1 LIAGGNARRM
11 SVLDF
16 LAILQGAGATVAL
29 SLSGIAL
36 GVPFGLALAL
46 VRWARVPILSPVV
59 ATYVSIMRATPA
71 VTLALLIFFAL
82 PNAGIEMDPVPT
94 AILTLTLNTA
104 AFNCEIWRA
113 ALLDFPR
120 EQFDASVSFG
130 MGSALRFRRIVL
142 PQIVRICLP
151 ALVNEM
157 SLLIKASPAVAV
169 VGIVDATRAA
179 VRVGA
184 QTYRPLPPLLVALV
198 IYAIIVAVFVLAQRR
213 FERRRLVPAAA
224 LA

>member
-1 LIAGGNARRM
+1 M
-11 SVLDF
+11 SPADF
-16 LAILQGAGATVAL
+16 LAILRGAAATVSL

-36 GVPFGLALAL
+36 GVPIGLALAL
-46 VRWARVPILSPVV
+46 VRWARLPVLSAIV
-59 ATYVSIMRATPA
+59 AAYVSVMRATPA
-71 VTLALLIFFAL
+71 VTLALLIFFGL
-82 PNAGIEMDPVPT
+82 PNAGIEIDPVPA

-120 EQFDASVSFG
+120 QQLDASVSFG
-130 MGSALRFRRIVL
+130 MGRRLRFRRIVL
-142 PQIVRICLP
+142 PQIARTCLP

-179 VRVGA
+179 VRIGA
-184 QTYRPLPPLLVALV
+184 ETYRPLPPLLVALV
-198 IYAIIVAVFVLAQRR
+198 AYAIIVALFVFVQRSL
-213 FERRRLVPAAA
+213 ERRRPVAGAVTA
-224 LA
+224 

>member
-1 LIAGGNARRM
+1 M
-11 SVLDF
+11 SPLDF
-16 LAILQGAGATVAL
+16 LAIVQGATATVAL

-36 GVPFGLALAL
+36 GVPLGLALA
-46 VRWARVPILSPVV
+46 VARWARLPLLSPLV
-59 ATYVSIMRATPA
+59 ATYVSIMRATPT

-94 AILTLTLNTA
+94 AILTLMLNTA

-120 EQFDASVSFG
+120 EQLDASVAFG
-130 MGSALRFRRIVL
+130 MGSRLRFRRIVL
-142 PQIVRICLP
+142 PQIARTCLP

-198 IYAIIVAVFVLAQRR
+198 IYAIIVAIFIVAQRS
-213 FERRRLVPAAA
+213 FEQRRLVATAVSA
-224 LA
+224 

>member
-1 LIAGGNARRM
+1 M
-11 SVLDF
+11 SLLDF

-36 GVPFGLALAL
+36 GVPLGLALAL
-46 VRWARVPILSPVV
+46 ARRSRLPLLSPLV
-59 ATYVSIMRATPA
+59 ALYVSIMRATPT

-94 AILTLTLNTA
+94 AILTLMLNTA

-113 ALLDFPR
+113 ALIDFPR
-120 EQFDASVSFG
+120 EQLDASISFG
-130 MGSALRFRRIVL
+130 MGSGLRFRRIVL
-142 PQIVRICLP
+142 PQIARTCLP

-184 QTYRPLPPLLVALV
+184 ETYRPLPPLLVALV
-198 IYAIIVAVFVLAQRR
+198 IYAIIVAVFIIAQRS
-213 FERRRLVPAAA
+213 FERRRLVATAAPA
-224 LA
+224 

>member
-1 LIAGGNARRM
+1 M

-16 LAILQGAGATVAL
+16 LAIVQGAGATVAL

-36 GVPFGLALAL
+36 GVPLGLALAL
-46 VRWARVPILSPVV
+46 VRWARVPIAAPIV
-59 ATYVSIMRATPA
+59 AVYVSVMRATPA

-82 PNAGIEMDPVPT
+82 PNAGVEIDPVPT
-94 AILTLTLNTA
+94 AILTLMLNTA

-113 ALLDFPR
+113 GLVDFPR
-120 EQFDASVSFG
+120 DQFEASVSFG
-130 MGSALRFRRIVL
+130 MGAALRFRRIVL
-142 PQIVRICLP
+142 PQIARLCLP

-198 IYAIIVAVFVLAQRR
+198 IYAIIVAAFVAAQRG
-213 FERRRLVPAAA
+213 FERRRLVLAAA
-224 LA
+224 V

>member
-1 LIAGGNARRM
+1 M

-29 SLSGIAL
+29 SLTGIAL
-36 GVPFGLALAL
+36 GVPLGLALAL
-46 VRWARVPILSPVV
+46 VRWARTPLLTPIV
-59 ATYVSIMRATPA
+59 ATYVSVMRATPA

-120 EQFDASVSFG
+120 EQSDASVSFG

-184 QTYRPLPPLLVALV
+184 QTYRPLQPLLVALV
-198 IYAIIVAVFVLAQRR
+198 IYAIIVAAFVLAQRR
-213 FERRRLVPAAA
+213 FERRRLVLIGTPA
-224 LA
+224 

>member
-1 LIAGGNARRM
+1 M
-11 SVLDF
+11 SLLDF
-16 LAILQGAGATVAL
+16 LAILQGAGATVGL

-36 GVPFGLALAL
+36 GVPLGLALAL
-46 VRWARVPILSPVV
+46 ARWGRVPIVAPIV
-59 ATYVSIMRATPA
+59 ATYVSVMRATPA

-120 EQFDASVSFG
+120 DQFDASVAFG
-130 MGSALRFRRIVL
+130 MGSRLRFHRIIL
-142 PQIVRICLP
+142 PQIARGCLP

-169 VGIVDATRAA
+169 LGIVDATRAA

-184 QTYRPLPPLLVALV
+184 ETYRPLPPLLVALV
-198 IYAIIVAVFVLAQRR
+198 IYAIIVAVFIVAQRS
-213 FERRRLVPAAA
+213 FERNRSAAA
-224 LA
+224 ASPAPLAATA

>member
-1 LIAGGNARRM
+1 M
-11 SVLDF
+11 SPLDF
-16 LAILQGAGATVAL
+16 LAILQGAAATVGL
-29 SLSGIAL
+29 SLSAIAF
-36 GVPFGLALAL
+36 GVPLGLALAL
-46 VRWARVPILSPVV
+46 VRWARVPIASPIV
-59 ATYVSIMRATPA
+59 ATYVSVMRATPT

-82 PNAGIEMDPVPT
+82 PNAGIEIDPVPT
-94 AILTLTLNTA
+94 AILTLMLNTA

-120 EQFDASVSFG
+120 EQLDASVSFG
-130 MGSALRFRRIVL
+130 MASELRFRRIIL
-142 PQIVRICLP
+142 PQIAHTCLP
-151 ALVNEM
+151 ALINEM

-198 IYAIIVAVFVLAQRR
+198 IYAIIVAVFIMAQRSFEQRR
-213 FERRRLVPAAA
+213 FVAAA
-224 LA
+224 ASA

>member
-1 LIAGGNARRM
+1 M
-11 SVLDF
+11 SAHDF
-16 LAILQGAGATVAL
+16 LAILQGGGATVAL

-36 GVPFGLALAL
+36 GVPCGLALAL
-46 VRWARVPILSPVV
+46 VRWARVPAAAPVV
-59 ATYVSIMRATPA
+59 ALYVSVMRATPA

-82 PNAGIEMDPVPT
+82 PNAGIEIDPVPT

-113 ALLDFPR
+113 ALVDFPR
-120 EQFDASVSFG
+120 DQFDASVSFG
-130 MGSALRFRRIVL
+130 MGPALRFRRIVL

-184 QTYRPLPPLLVALV
+184 QTYRPLPPLCVALV
-198 IYAIIVAVFVLAQRR
+198 IYAIIVAAFVAAQRG
-213 FERRRLVPAAA
+213 FERRRLAVAATA
-224 LA
+224 

>member
-1 LIAGGNARRM
+1 M
-11 SVLDF
+11 SLLDF
-16 LAILQGAGATVAL
+16 LAILQGAGATVGL

-36 GVPFGLALAL
+36 GVPLGLALAL
-46 VRWARVPILSPVV
+46 ARWGRVPIVAPIV
-59 ATYVSIMRATPA
+59 ATYVSVMRATPA

-120 EQFDASVSFG
+120 DQFDASVAFG
-130 MGSALRFRRIVL
+130 MGSRLRFLRIIL
-142 PQIVRICLP
+142 PQIARGCLP

-169 VGIVDATRAA
+169 LGIVDATRAA

-184 QTYRPLPPLLVALV
+184 ETYRPLPPLLVALV
-198 IYAIIVAVFVLAQRR
+198 IYAIIVAVFIVAQRS
-213 FERRRLVPAAA
+213 FERNRSAAA
-224 LA
+224 ASPAPLAATA

>member
-1 LIAGGNARRM
+1 M
-11 SVLDF
+11 SGLDF
-16 LAILQGAGATVAL
+16 LAILRGAATTVSL

-36 GVPFGLALAL
+36 GVPLGLALAL
-46 VRWARVPILSPVV
+46 VRWSRVPILSPVIAV
-59 ATYVSIMRATPA
+59 YVSIMRATPT

-82 PNAGIEMDPVPT
+82 PNTGIEIDPVPA

-113 ALLDFPR
+113 GLLDFPR
-120 EQFDASVSFG
+120 EQLDASVSFG
-130 MGSALRFRRIVL
+130 MGLGLRFRRIIL
-142 PQIVRICLP
+142 PQIARTCLP

-184 QTYRPLPPLLVALV
+184 DTYRPLPPLLVALV
-198 IYAIIVAVFVLAQRR
+198 IYVAIVAIFVVAQRR
-213 FERRRLVPAAA
+213 FEHRGFAAVA
-224 LA
+224 TA

>member
-1 LIAGGNARRM
+1 M

-16 LAILQGAGATVAL
+16 VAILRGAVATVAL

-36 GVPFGLALAL
+36 GVPLGLALAL
-46 VRWARVPILSPVV
+46 LRSTRVPVVSPIV
-59 ATYVSIMRATPA
+59 ATYVSVMRATPA

-94 AILTLTLNTA
+94 AILTLMLNTA

-113 ALLDFPR
+113 ALVDFPR
-120 EQFDASVSFG
+120 EQLDASVSFG
-130 MGSALRFRRIVL
+130 MGGALRFRRIIL
-142 PQIVRICLP
+142 PQILRTCLP

-169 VGIVDATRAA
+169 VGIVDVTRAA

-184 QTYRPLPPLLVALV
+184 ETYRPLPPLLVALV
-198 IYAIIVAVFVLAQRR
+198 IYGIIVAVFVLAQRNV
-213 FERRRLVPAAA
+213 ERRRIAGTAAA
-224 LA
+224 

>member
-1 LIAGGNARRM
+1 M
-11 SVLDF
+11 SGLDF

-36 GVPFGLALAL
+36 GVPLGLALAL
-46 VRWARVPILSPVV
+46 VRWARVPTAALIV
-59 ATYVSIMRATPA
+59 AVYVSVMRATPA

-82 PNAGIEMDPVPT
+82 PNAGIEIDPVPT

-113 ALLDFPR
+113 ALVDFPR
-120 EQFDASVSFG
+120 DQFDASVSFG
-130 MGSALRFRRIVL
+130 MGAALRFRRIVL
-142 PQIVRICLP
+142 PQIVRVCLP

-184 QTYRPLPPLLVALV
+184 ETYRPLPPLLVALV
-198 IYAIIVAVFVLAQRR
+198 IYAIIVAAFVAAQRG
-213 FERRRLVPAAA
+213 FERRRLVFVAAA
-224 LA
+224 

>member
-1 LIAGGNARRM
+1 VHL
-11 SVLDF
+11 SVLDY
-16 LAILQGAGATVAL
+16 LSLLQGAVSTVSL

-36 GVPFGLALAL
+36 GVPLGLLLAL
-46 VRWARVPILSPVV
+46 VRWSRVPLLSPAV
-59 ATYVSIMRATPA
+59 AGYVRIMRATPA

-82 PNAGIEMDPVPT
+82 PNIGFEIDPVPT
-94 AILTLTLNTA
+94 AILALTLNTA

-120 EQFDASVSFG
+120 DQLEASASFG
-130 MGSALRFRRIVL
+130 MGARLRFRRIVL
-142 PQIVRICLP
+142 PQIARTCLP

-169 VGIVDATRAA
+169 VGIVDITRAA
-179 VRVGA
+179 VRIGA

-198 IYAIIVAVFVLAQRR
+198 LYGIIVAAFVFAQRSV
-213 FERRRLVPAAA
+213 ERRRMAAA
-224 LA
+224 TS

>member
-1 LIAGGNARRM
+1 M
-11 SVLDF
+11 SALDF
-16 LAILQGAGATVAL
+16 LAILQGAGVTVAL

-36 GVPFGLALAL
+36 GVPLGLALAL
-46 VRWARVPILSPVV
+46 VRWARVPIATPIV
-59 ATYVSIMRATPA
+59 AVYVSVMRATPA

-113 ALLDFPR
+113 ALVDFPR
-120 EQFDASVSFG
+120 DQFDASVSFG
-130 MGSALRFRRIVL
+130 MGAGLRLRRIVL
-142 PQIVRICLP
+142 PQIARLCLP

-198 IYAIIVAVFVLAQRR
+198 IYAIVVAAFVAAQRGV
-213 FERRRLVPAAA
+213 ERRRLVLAAA
-224 LA
+224 

>member
-1 LIAGGNARRM
+1 M
-11 SVLDF
+11 SALDF
-16 LAILQGAGATVAL
+16 LAILQGAGVTVAL

-36 GVPFGLALAL
+36 GVPLGLALAL
-46 VRWARVPILSPVV
+46 VRWARVPIATPIV
-59 ATYVSIMRATPA
+59 AVYVSVMRATPA

-113 ALLDFPR
+113 ALVDFPR
-120 EQFDASVSFG
+120 DQFDASVSFG
-130 MGSALRFRRIVL
+130 MGAGLRLRRIVL
-142 PQIVRICLP
+142 PQIARLCLP

-198 IYAIIVAVFVLAQRR
+198 IYAIVVAAFVAAQRG
-213 FERRRLVPAAA
+213 FEHRRLVLAAA
-224 LA
+224 

>member
-1 LIAGGNARRM
+1 M
-11 SVLDF
+11 SVLDY
-16 LAILQGAGATVAL
+16 LAILQGAVATVSL

-36 GVPFGLALAL
+36 GVPLGLALAL
-46 VRWARVPILSPVV
+46 VRWTRIPLLSPLV
-59 ATYVSIMRATPA
+59 AAYVSVMRATPA
-71 VTLALLIFFAL
+71 VTLALLLFFAL

-113 ALLDFPR
+113 ALADFPR
-120 EQFDASVSFG
+120 EQLAAGLAFG
-130 MGSALRFRRIVL
+130 MGRALRFRRIIL
-142 PQIVRICLP
+142 PQLVRICLP

-169 VGIVDATRAA
+169 VGIVDVTRAA

-184 QTYRPLPPLLVALV
+184 ETYRPLPPLLFALV
-198 IYAIIVAVFVLAQRR
+198 IYAIIVAAFVAAQRNV
-213 FERRRLVPAAA
+213 ERRRLVAAA
-224 LA
+224 AA

>member
-1 LIAGGNARRM
+1 M
-11 SVLDF
+11 SILDF
-16 LAILQGAGATVAL
+16 LAILHGAVATVAL

-36 GVPFGLALAL
+36 GVPLGLVLAL
-46 VRWARVPILSPVV
+46 VRWTRTPVIAPVV

-82 PNAGIEMDPVPT
+82 ANAGIEIDPVPT
-94 AILTLTLNTA
+94 AVLTLMLNTA

-113 ALLDFPR
+113 ALVDFPR
-120 EQFDASVSFG
+120 EQLDASVSFG
-130 MGSALRFRRIVL
+130 MGAALRFRRIIL
-142 PQIVRICLP
+142 PQITRTCLP

-169 VGIVDATRAA
+169 VGIVDVTRAA

-184 QTYRPLPPLLVALV
+184 ETYRPLPPLLIALV
-198 IYAIIVAVFVLAQRR
+198 IYGIIVAVFVLAQRNV
-213 FERRRLVPAAA
+213 ERRRLVAMAAP
-224 LA
+224 